1 MPEED
6 KYLYGTHYS
15 CPGYVIGFLVR
26 QHPQWMIKFQGG
38 RFDNPNRLFKGIK
51 KEWDSCMN
59 NPGNVKELIPE
70 FFMDNPAF
78 LTNTLRLDLGVRSN
92 GKRVDDIKLPKWA
105 RTPSEF
111 LTMNKHAL
119 ESPFVSDNLDIWIDL
134 IFGSK
139 QSSFEDNNVFHPVTY
154 QGRIDLEKLSDP
166 VQRAALEVQIT
177 EFGQTPK

>member
-1 MPEED
+1 MMRFNEMPDED

-38 RFDNPNRLFKGIK
+38 RYDNPNRLFKGIR
-51 KEWDSCMN
+51 KEWDSCLN

-78 LTNTLRLDLGVRSN
+78 LTNQLRLDMGVRSN

-105 RTPSEF
+105 STPTEF
-111 LTMNKHAL
+111 LVKNREAL
-119 ESPFVSDNLDIWIDL
+119 ESDYVSENLHLWIDL

-139 QSSFEDNNVFHPVTY
+139 QCSIEDLNVFHPVTY
-154 QGRIDLEKLSDP
+154 QGRINLE
-166 VQRAALEVQIT
+166 
-177 EFGQTPK
+177 

>member
-1 MPEED
+1 
-6 KYLYGTHYS
+6 
-15 CPGYVIGFLVR
+15 
-26 QHPQWMIKFQGG
+26 
-38 RFDNPNRLFKGIK
+38 
-51 KEWDSCMN
+51 MN

-119 ESPFVSDNLDIWIDL
+119 ESPFVSDNLHIWIDL

-139 QSSFEDNNVFHPVTY
+139 
-154 QGRIDLEKLSDP
+154 
-166 VQRAALEVQIT
+166 
-177 EFGQTPK
+177 